1 MLETCSADLVN
12 KQLRLSFELE
22 ATNYQLR
29 TDVDRLQQVFWNLLK
44 NAIKFTPLGGRI
56 AIRSMNLRS
65 DLLRVE
71 IQDSGKGIAPEVAA
85 RIFEPFEQGE
95 SSEGLGLGLAIC
107 KSIVE
112 LHDGRIAASSP
123 GLGKGATFVVEI
135 PAVGK

>member
-1 MLETCSADLVN
+1 
-12 KQLRLSFELE
+12 
-22 ATNYQLR
+22 
-29 TDVDRLQQVFWNLLK
+29 
-44 NAIKFTPLGGRI
+44 
-56 AIRSMNLRS
+56 MNLRS

-71 IQDSGKGIAPEVAA
+71 IQDSGKGIASGVAA

-112 LHDGRIAASSP
+112 LHGGRIAASSP

-135 PAVGK
+135 PAVAE